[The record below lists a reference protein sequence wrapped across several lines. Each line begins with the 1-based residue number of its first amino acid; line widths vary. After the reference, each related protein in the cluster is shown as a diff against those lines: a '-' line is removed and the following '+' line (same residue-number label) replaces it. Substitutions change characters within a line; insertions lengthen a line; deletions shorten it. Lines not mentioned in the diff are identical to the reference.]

1 MSWIKSCLIQGLS
14 IFLFCSPLLVFISI
28 SKCIGFGACRPRFIV
43 PARLLMLY
51 VTLFLSLR
59 KFGFLIKDRETM
71 AVVGV
76 VLRIKGDNKCE
87 LICMEKVL
95 SKQS

>member
-1 MSWIKSCLIQGLS
+1 
-14 IFLFCSPLLVFISI
+14 
-28 SKCIGFGACRPRFIV
+28 
-43 PARLLMLY
+43 MLY